1 MDIVSKKDEI
11 LAQQILDLSGGMENY
26 QSLKNCMT
34 RVRVVFKDESKVDK
48 EAIQK
53 LDGVLGVNEAESYQI
68 IVGPGRSMKVR
79 QAMEDLSAGH
89 VAGDASNE
97 PEKKDGFIKALT
109 NIFVPLIP
117 AIIASGVIT
126 GINNLIQSNAKAMAL
141 AKGIKPEQ
149 VIASW
154 HLTDISSVLGI
165 LGTATLGFIVIY
177 VGINSALQFKA
188 NTILGGVIGA
198 ITITAGLDSLGLVSG
213 QGGVFGVIFG
223 VWILAK
229 LEKFLHKIMPNV
241 IEVIMVPFLSLLIT
255 GGLYLFAIMPLA
267 GYLSDY
273 VVIGIMFLLQHTGV
287 FGGFVI
293 AALSPALTA
302 TGLQHG
308 LLPIQIELINQ
319 TGATPLSPVQ
329 IMSNAGLVGTGLGL
343 ALLNIKDKKMREI
356 ARGVIPTTF
365 LAVGEPTL
373 YGLVL
378 PSGWGFITASIGAGF
393 GGAMIRLLDVQ
404 QAAIGA
410 AGMSALPLI
419 AHEKYL
425 QYLISYAVG
434 ALAGFVITYAVGLYR
449 VKKHLGISSIQGS
462 TVHAK

>member
-1 MDIVSKKDEI
+1 MMGKKDDL
-11 LAQQILDLSGGMENY
+11 LAKEILDLSGGAENY
-26 QSLKNCMT
+26 ASLKNCMT
-34 RVRVVFKDESKVDK
+34 RVRIVFKDESKVDK
-48 EAIQK
+48 EAIKK
-53 LDGVLGVNEAESYQI
+53 LDGVLGVHEAESFQI

-79 QAMEDLSAGH
+79 EAMEDLSGGNGI
-89 VAGDASNE
+89 GDDNTGKPKNE
-97 PEKKDGFIKALT
+97 SFVKALT

-117 AIIASGVIT
+117 AIIASGVVT
-126 GINNLIQSNAKAMAL
+126 GINNLIQSNAKASAL
-141 AKGIKPEQ
+141 AHHIKPEA
-149 VIASW
+149 VIANW
-154 HLTDISSVLGI
+154 HMTDITALLGI
-165 LGTATLGFIVIY
+165 LGTATLGYIVIF
-177 VGINSALQFKA
+177 VGINSAIQFKA
-188 NTILGGVIGA
+188 NMIMGGVIGA
-198 ITITAGLDSLGLVSG
+198 ITITTGLEALGLQSG

-229 LEKFLHKIMPNV
+229 LEKFLHKVIPNV
-241 IEVIMVPFLSLLIT
+241 VEVILVPFLSLIIT

-267 GYLSDY
+267 GLLSDY
-273 VVIGIMFLLQHTGV
+273 VVKGIMFLLVHTSV
-287 FGGFVI
+287 FGGFAI

-343 ALLNIKDKKMREI
+343 LALNFRDKKIREI
-356 ARGVIPTTF
+356 AKGVIPTTF

-373 YGLVL
+373 YGMVL

-419 AHEKYL
+419 ADGKYL
-425 QYLISYAVG
+425 QYLISYGVG
-434 ALAGFVITYAVGLYR
+434 ALAGFVITYMVGIYR
-449 VKKHLGISSIQGS
+449 LNNHMSISSI
-462 TVHAK
+462 TAD